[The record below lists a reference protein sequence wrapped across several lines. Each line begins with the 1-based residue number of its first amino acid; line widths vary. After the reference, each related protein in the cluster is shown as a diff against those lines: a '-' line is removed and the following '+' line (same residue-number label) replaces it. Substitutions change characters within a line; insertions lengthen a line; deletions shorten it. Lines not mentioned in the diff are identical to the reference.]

1 MFDHKQPQPVTRR
14 DALRRV
20 GNGFGMMAFAGML
33 SNSMA
38 RAGIT
43 GASGGVAQPDYPQR
57 VKRVIF
63 LFMNGGLSTI
73 DAFDPKPMLDKYDG
87 QPMPGGSISTERRT
101 GELMKSP
108 YTFKKH
114 GQCGMDVSDLWPH
127 LSDVVDDI
135 CWVRSVYTEIPNH
148 EPSCLMLNTG
158 ANQAGRPSMGAW
170 VTYGLGSANQNLPT
184 FVVMQDDK
192 EILGGVQNYS
202 SGFLPATYQGTLFR
216 KGDTPILNLKP
227 PTGMT
232 DAQERNKLEFLQA
245 INDRFDRDKQDDTE
259 LDARARSYEL
269 AYRMQSAAPDAVD
282 LSSESEATKK
292 LYGLDDA
299 ATSVYG
305 TNLLLARRLVERGV
319 RFVECYNG
327 SGSRWDAHASLEAN
341 HTENCK
347 SSDKPVAGLLTD
359 LKARGMLN
367 DTLVV
372 WGGEFGRTP
381 FVQGSPND
389 EKAGRD
395 HNPWGFTIWMA
406 GGGVKGG
413 QAIGTT
419 DEIGLRAVDEP
430 HHVHDIHASI
440 LYLLGLDHLR
450 TTYMHNGRAERPTGT
465 AGALIPKLWT

>member
-1 MFDHKQPQPVTRR
+1 
-14 DALRRV
+14 
-20 GNGFGMMAFAGML
+20 
-33 SNSMA
+33 
-38 RAGIT
+38 
-43 GASGGVAQPDYPQR
+43 
-57 VKRVIF
+57 
-63 LFMNGGLSTI
+63 
-73 DAFDPKPMLDKYDG
+73 
-87 QPMPGGSISTERRT
+87 
-101 GELMKSP
+101 
-108 YTFKKH
+108 
-114 GQCGMDVSDLWPH
+114 
-127 LSDVVDDI
+127 
-135 CWVRSVYTEIPNH
+135 
-148 EPSCLMLNTG
+148 
-158 ANQAGRPSMGAW
+158 
-170 VTYGLGSANQNLPT
+170 
-184 FVVMQDDK
+184 MQDDK

-216 KGDTPILNLKP
+216 KGDTPILNLRP

-245 INDRFDRDKQDDTE
+245 INDRFGRDKQDDTE
-259 LDARARSYEL
+259 LDARTRSYEL
-269 AYRMQSAAPDAVD
+269 AYRMQSSAPEAVD
-282 LSSESEATKK
+282 LSSESEATKR
-292 LYGLDDA
+292 LYGLDDP

-305 TNLLLARRLVERGV
+305 TNLLMARRLVERGV
-319 RFVECYNG
+319 RFVECYSG
-327 SGSRWDAHASLEAN
+327 SGSRWDAHSSLEAN
-341 HTENCK
+341 HTENCR
-347 SSDKPVAGLLTD
+347 SCDKPVAGLLAD
-359 LKARGMLN
+359 LKARGMLK

-419 DEIGLRAVDEP
+419 DEIGLRAVEEP

-465 AGALIPKLWT
+465 AGALIDKLWA